1 MIAMNPVGP
10 TSDRPRQG
18 SLSDDDIVDFVSPTQ
33 AADAAS
39 SSDAP
44 TLSAGPRFVRVPA
57 SRTTA
62 LAFVVE
68 QVLIALIGGS
78 LLTGLA
84 GLGVMLALD
93 EDAIVLPASW
103 AQLDSFARKLLP
115 FALLSGMALPLPWM
129 LARVARGLLTAGD
142 VRRFCATPGGA
153 VPIEEQRKSRESVRD
168 ILTTTGYVTAVTGG
182 VLLVCCLGVTL
193 TALGDEDM
201 LGIGL
206 VASAIS
212 GVLLYVGVRLVRHPI
227 PIGNPEDNVPGGD
240 LSTITR
246 AEEATER
253 TIEAQLAARV
263 SEPPKTLPG
272 RWPWLDASARL
283 AWRLGGVATALALV
297 ILMGATLLRKPCQG
311 CDERYFGQEVE
322 SLLGA
327 GLLVA
332 SICTIAAVVL
342 LTLAPLGDVV
352 SQLGTER
359 LVRRQADLP
368 GVGALRPSDSAAE
381 QLLRLPSPLKSLGI
395 ILGMWAAA
403 FGWFWLS
410 ASLEAAEGHPPF
422 AGGGWMWALLVCL
435 GLLTAS
441 AVILRVALRESEA
454 TAHVVRAT
462 WPVVDPPPPDPTTA
476 TDDPATSTGAT
487 TPGDAMTTDDV
498 PDSGP
503 PASR

>member
-1 MIAMNPVGP
+1 MNDHGP
-10 TSDRPRQG
+10 TYDRAGQSSPNAEA
-18 SLSDDDIVDFVSPTQ
+18 VDFTSPTQ
-33 AADAAS
+33 AADAANGG
-39 SSDAP
+39 DVP
-44 TLSAGPRFVRVPA
+44 TLGAGPRFVRVPT
-57 SRTTA
+57 SGPTA
-62 LAFVVE
+62 AALVVE

-103 AQLDSFARKLLP
+103 NQLDSFARKLLP

-129 LARVARGLLTAGD
+129 LARVVRGLLTSRD
-142 VRRFCATPGGA
+142 VRRFCVTSGDA
-153 VPIEEQRKSRESVRD
+153 VPIEEQRKSREAVRD

-182 VLLVCCLGVTL
+182 VLLVCCLGVSL

-206 VASAIS
+206 IASAIS
-212 GVLLYVGVRLVRHPI
+212 GALLFVGVWLVRHPI
-227 PIGNPEDNVPGGD
+227 AVGNPEDHVPGGD
-240 LSTITR
+240 LATVAR
-246 AEEATER
+246 AEEATAR
-253 TIEAQLAARV
+253 TIEAQLSARA

-272 RWPWLDASARL
+272 RWPWLDTAARL
-283 AWRLGGVATALALV
+283 AWRLGGVATGLALL
-297 ILMGATLLRKPCQG
+297 ILVGATLLRKPCQG

-327 GLLVA
+327 GLLIA
-332 SICTIAAVVL
+332 SIFTIAAVVL
-342 LTLAPLGDVV
+342 LTLAPLGEVV

-403 FGWFWLS
+403 LGWFWLS

-422 AGGGWMWALLVCL
+422 AGRAWLWALVVCL
-435 GLLTAS
+435 VLLAS
-441 AVILRVALRESEA
+441 STVVLRVALRESEA

-462 WPVVDPPPPDPTTA
+462 WPVVDPPPA
-476 TDDPATSTGAT
+476 DPATIADDTTGPDAAT
-487 TPGDAMTTDDV
+487 TLDAATTTDAAA
-498 PDSGP
+498 DSDP
-503 PASR
+503 SASR